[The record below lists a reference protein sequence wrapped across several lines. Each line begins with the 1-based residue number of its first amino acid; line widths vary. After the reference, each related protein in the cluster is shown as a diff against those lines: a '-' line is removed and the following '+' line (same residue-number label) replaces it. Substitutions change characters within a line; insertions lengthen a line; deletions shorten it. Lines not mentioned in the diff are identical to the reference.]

1 MHPRFSRALTPLFL
15 ASLAACTGQPP
26 PAAPPKAPTVGVFK
40 VEPRV
45 QAISAELPG
54 RTTARM
60 VAEIRPQV
68 SGIVLKRLF
77 EEGALV
83 KSGQV
88 LYEIDPATYRAAVSS
103 AEAGVSKAAATLGS
117 ARTVAERDAELV
129 KIDAISQQQRDSSAA
144 ALKQAQADLEV
155 ARAALQTAR
164 INLERTRITSPI
176 AGRISVSTVTPGALV
191 TANQEAAL
199 TTVLQLDPLYVDIVQ
214 SSTELLRLK
223 RELADGTLQSRGASE
238 APIKIVLEDG
248 TPYPYPGRLKFSGV
262 SVNPSTGAVTL
273 RGEVPNPD
281 GLLMPGMYVRAL
293 LETGVADHALLV
305 PQQGITRTPSGDA
318 SAWVV
323 GPGNKVEARKLTVDR
338 VIDNRWQVTSGLTS
352 GDLVIVE
359 GLQPHAS
366 APRCCPRRRPPLRP
380 ACWRHRPLPRPNA
393 EAPPPWHVFSST
405 GPSSRGSSPSSS
417 CWPAWWPSAC
427 CRWSSIPTSPPPRFR
442 STPHTPARRPRPS
455 RIRSPK

>member
-1 MHPRFSRALTPLFL
+1 MHLRFSRALAPLFL
-15 ASLAACTGQPP
+15 VCLAACSRQAP
-26 PAAPPKAPTVGVFK
+26 PAGPPKAAAVGVFK

-45 QAISAELPG
+45 QAISTELPG
-54 RTTARM
+54 RTAARL

-68 SGIVLKRLF
+68 GGIVLKRLF
-77 EEGALV
+77 EEGANV
-83 KSGQV
+83 KAGQV
-88 LYEIDPATYRAAVSS
+88 LYEIDPATYRAAVAS
-103 AEAGVSKAAATLGS
+103 AEAGVSKATATLNS
-117 ARTVAERDAELV
+117 VRTVSERDAELI

-164 INLERTRITSPI
+164 ISLERTRITSPI
-176 AGRISVSTVTPGALV
+176 AGRSSVSTVTPGALV

-223 RELADGTLQSRGASE
+223 RELANGTLQSRGATE
-238 APIKIVLEDG
+238 APVKVVLEDG
-248 TPYPYPGRLKFSGV
+248 TPYPHPGRLKFSGV

-293 LETGVADHALLV
+293 LETGVADQALLV
-305 PQQGITRTPSGDA
+305 PQQGVTRTPSGDA

-338 VIDNRWQVTSGLTS
+338 AIGNRWQVTSGLNA
-352 GDLVIVE
+352 GDLVIVD
-359 GLQPHAS
+359 GLQRTRVGATVHPVPAGAAPATTVASAAS
-366 APRCCPRRRPPLRP
+366 AP
-380 ACWRHRPLPRPNA
+380 
-393 EAPPPWHVFSST
+393 
-405 GPSSRGSSPSSS
+405 SSPK
-417 CWPAWWPSAC
+417 
-427 CRWSSIPTSPPPRFR
+427 R
-442 STPHTPARRPRPS
+442 
-455 RIRSPK
+455 

>member
-1 MHPRFSRALTPLFL
+1 MQDRFSRVFTLLLL
-15 ASLAACTGQPP
+15 AGLAACSKSPA
-26 PAAPPKAPTVGVFK
+26 PAAPPKTAAVGVFK
-40 VEPRV
+40 VEPGV
-45 QAISAELPG
+45 QTISTELPG
-54 RTTARM
+54 RTSPRL

-77 EEGALV
+77 EEGATV
-83 KSGQV
+83 KAGQV
-88 LYEIDPATYRAAVSS
+88 LYEIDPATYRAAVTS
-103 AEAGVSKAAATLGS
+103 AEASVAKAAATLGS

-129 KIDAISQQQRDSSAA
+129 KIDAISQQQRDNSAA
-144 ALKQAQADLEV
+144 ALKQAQAELEV

-223 RELADGTLQSRGASE
+223 RELANGTLQPRGASE
-238 APIKIVLEDG
+238 APVKVVLEDG
-248 TPYPYPGRLKFSGV
+248 TPYPHAGTLKFSGV

-293 LETGVADHALLV
+293 LETGVASQAMLV

-323 GPGNKVEARKLTVDR
+323 GPDNKVEARKLTVDR
-338 VIDNRWQVTSGLTS
+338 AIGNRWQVTSGLKA

-359 GLQPHAS
+359 GLQRTRVGGTVQPTQVAAAAVAASAPAVLEASAAS
-366 APRCCPRRRPPLRP
+366 APRR
-380 ACWRHRPLPRPNA
+380 
-393 EAPPPWHVFSST
+393 
-405 GPSSRGSSPSSS
+405 
-417 CWPAWWPSAC
+417 
-427 CRWSSIPTSPPPRFR
+427 
-442 STPHTPARRPRPS
+442 
-455 RIRSPK
+455 